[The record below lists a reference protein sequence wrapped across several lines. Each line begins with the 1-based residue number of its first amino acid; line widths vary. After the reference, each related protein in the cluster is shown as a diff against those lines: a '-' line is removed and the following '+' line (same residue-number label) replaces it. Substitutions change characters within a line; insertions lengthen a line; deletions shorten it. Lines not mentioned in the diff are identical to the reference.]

1 MTEFVERLALGDR
14 VGAVARTRE
23 LLDEGFSRA
32 DVRELIA
39 RAQHEVGRLWQSNTW
54 TVAQEH
60 IATGISESVLL
71 AVGTSGDAAGDRGHV
86 LVVCADGEW
95 HLLPARLLA
104 EELDDAGFRVTFA
117 GGSMPAE
124 HLVGT
129 VRQLGP
135 DVVAVSCTLSLNLAG
150 AARTVAAVHAAGRPV
165 LVGGAAFGT
174 DQQRAAAVGADAWA
188 SDVAAA
194 TAIVERWVEE
204 PPEREPPTRRDR
216 AEADRLYREE
226 ARLVEDAYHRLGARF
241 PDLSRYSEWQV
252 DRTREDLAYHLR
264 YLASAALVGDDG
276 VYLEMLPWL
285 RELLTSRGVGAR
297 AVDVTVE
304 VLREVAAAES
314 LPETQR
320 ILARA

>member
-23 LLDEGFSRA
+23 LLDEGFTRA
-32 DVRELIA
+32 DVRELVG

-71 AVGTSGDAAGDRGHV
+71 AVGASVDEPGDRGHV

-104 EELDDAGFRVTFA
+104 EELADAGFRVTFG

-124 HLVGT
+124 HLVDT
-129 VRQLGP
+129 VRDLTP

-150 AARTVAAVHAAGRPV
+150 AARTVAAVHAAGRPA

-174 DQQRAAAVGADAWA
+174 DPARASAVGADAWA
-188 SDVAAA
+188 GGVPDAVAV
-194 TAIVERWVEE
+194 VERWVEE
-204 PPEREPPTRRDR
+204 PPAAGHPIPRDR
-216 AEADRLYREE
+216 AEADRLHREE
-226 ARLVEDAYHRLGARF
+226 ARLVEDAYQRLGGRF
-241 PDLSRYSEWQV
+241 PELSRYSDWQV
-252 DRTREDLAYHLR
+252 ERTREDLGYHLR
-264 YLASAALVGDDG
+264 YLASAVLVGDDRI
-276 VYLEMLPWL
+276 YLEMLPWL
-285 RELLTSRGVGAR
+285 RELLTSRGVGER
-297 AVDVTVE
+297 AVEVTVA
-304 VLREVAAAES
+304 VLRDVATAEGLTEVA
-314 LPETQR
+314 R